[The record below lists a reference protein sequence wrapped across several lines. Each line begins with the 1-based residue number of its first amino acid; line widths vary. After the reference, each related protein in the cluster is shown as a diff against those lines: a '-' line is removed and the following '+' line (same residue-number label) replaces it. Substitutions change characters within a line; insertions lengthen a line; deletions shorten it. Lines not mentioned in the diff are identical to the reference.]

1 MRRCRHWRAR
11 PVSAQLLIVRGSR
24 RDNESTLNRWRANGV
39 EGVAS
44 LSGTTLR
51 HLEENA
57 ELHVDG
63 GRLSRG
69 AGYAEAPRHARH
81 ALARMGAVLRLR
93 KHNRFYIHASGVVNR
108 HGTAMMF
115 VGESGSGKST
125 LAYAL
130 TRQGWTLLGDDG
142 IVLEPLAGSVLVH
155 GWRAPSMVS
164 TTLAPYFPEMLGR
177 QNEVVAGDER
187 NRVPVRL
194 ATVGH
199 ARLGGIT
206 FVSQGVPGSLRPCGQ
221 AHALTMLIRQS
232 PWVLLGDP
240 ESGAHFRALQSIA
253 GTVQTHELVHGPA
266 ELLRV
271 GEIFGFAA

>member
-1 MRRCRHWRAR
+1 M
-11 PVSAQLLIVRGSR
+11 SAQQLSAGGSDR
-24 RDNESTLNRWRANGV
+24 EDGSTINRWRANGV
-39 EGVAS
+39 EGISSSTGA
-44 LSGTTLR
+44 TLR
-51 HLEENA
+51 HLEEQA

-69 AGYAEAPRHARH
+69 IGYAEAPRHARQ

-93 KHNRFYIHASGVVNR
+93 KHNRFYVHASGVVNR
-108 HGTAMMF
+108 HGRAMIF

-130 TRQGWTLLGDDG
+130 AREGWTLLGDDG
-142 IVLEPLAGSVLVH
+142 VVLEPLADSVLVH

-164 TTLAPYFPEMLGR
+164 TALAPYFPEISGR
-177 QNEVVAGDER
+177 AHEAIAGDER

-194 ATVGH
+194 ATTGH
-199 ARLGGIT
+199 ARLAGIA
-206 FVSQGVPGSLRPCGQ
+206 FVSRGVAGSFLPCGQ

-240 ESGAHFRALQSIA
+240 ESSAHFRALQWIV

-271 GEIFGFAA
+271 GEIVGFAG

>member
-1 MRRCRHWRAR
+1 M
-11 PVSAQLLIVRGSR
+11 SAEQLIVGGSGWKN
-24 RDNESTLNRWRANGV
+24 DSAVNRWRANGV
-39 EGVAS
+39 EGVS
-44 LSGTTLR
+44 SSSGATLR
-51 HLEENA
+51 HLEGNA

-69 AGYAEAPRHARH
+69 IGYADAPRHARH

-93 KHNRFYIHASGVVNR
+93 KHNRFYVHASGVVNR
-108 HGTAMMF
+108 HGKAMIF

-130 TRQGWTLLGDDG
+130 TRDGWTLLGDDG
-142 IVLEPLAGSVLVH
+142 VVLEPLADSVLVH

-164 TTLAPYFPEMLGR
+164 TSLAPYFPEMFNR
-177 QNEVVAGDER
+177 AHEAIAGDER

-194 ATVGH
+194 ATTGR

-206 FVSQGVPGSLRPCGQ
+206 FVSQGATGSLRPCGQ

-240 ESGAHFRALQSIA
+240 ESGAHFRALQSIV
-253 GTVQTHELVHGPA
+253 GTVPTHELVHGPA

-271 GEIFGFAA
+271 GEIFGFAS

>member
-1 MRRCRHWRAR
+1 M
-11 PVSAQLLIVRGSR
+11 SAQQLSAGGSGR
-24 RDNESTLNRWRANGV
+24 EGESTINRWRANGV
-39 EGVAS
+39 EGVS
-44 LSGTTLR
+44 SSSGATLR

-57 ELHVDG
+57 ELHVYG

-69 AGYAEAPRHARH
+69 TGYAEAPRHARH

-93 KHNRFYIHASGVVNR
+93 MHNRFYVHASGVVNR
-108 HGTAMMF
+108 HGNAMIF
-115 VGESGSGKST
+115 IGESGSGKST

-130 TRQGWTLLGDDG
+130 AREGWTLLGDDG

-164 TTLAPYFPEMLGR
+164 TTLAPYFPEMSSR
-177 QNEVVAGDER
+177 AHEAIAGDER

-194 ATVGH
+194 PTTAH
-199 ARLGGIT
+199 ARLAGIT
-206 FVSQGVPGSLRPCGQ
+206 FISQGVAGSLRPCGQ
-221 AHALTMLIRQS
+221 AHALTMLIHQS

-240 ESGAHFRALQSIA
+240 ESRVHFRALQSIA
-253 GTVQTHELVHGPA
+253 GTVQAHELVHGPA

-271 GEIFGFAA
+271 GEIFGFAG